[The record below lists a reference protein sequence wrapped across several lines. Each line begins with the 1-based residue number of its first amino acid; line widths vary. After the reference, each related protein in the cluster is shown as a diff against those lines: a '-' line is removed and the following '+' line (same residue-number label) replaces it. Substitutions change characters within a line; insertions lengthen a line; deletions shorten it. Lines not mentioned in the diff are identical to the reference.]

1 MFPWVLG
8 ATPGGGRKAEEEE
21 QEGQQGAAVPGGF
34 CALCVPRAG
43 RALSFTARMCAAG
56 HAGAVL
62 LSSAVVSGN

>member
-1 MFPWVLG
+1 MQLCLAGSVL
-8 ATPGGGRKAEEEE
+8 
-21 QEGQQGAAVPGGF
+21 AVR
-34 CALCVPRAG
+34 ALCVPRAG